1 MNYAHLEKL
10 IARIKERPTNNVN
23 LDTFLSFRNTA
34 AQVAVVSYELET
46 SRPSEC
52 GAVGCI
58 AGYAA
63 TLSDD
68 LAIDALTGVMFVTT
82 ALNYLG
88 ISGTEAED
96 LFHSINAWEEIYFN
110 GNHQQV
116 ALTRL
121 YFLSKNG
128 YFDADQF
135 KHAVMRGEF

>member
-10 IARIKERPTNNVN
+10 IARIKERPVNNVN
-23 LDTFLSFRNTA
+23 LDTFLSWRNTP
-34 AQVAVVSYELET
+34 AQVAFISKALET
-46 SRPSEC
+46 NPPNEC
-52 GAVGCI
+52 GACGCI

-68 LAIDALTGVMFVTT
+68 LVVDALTGVMFITT

-96 LFHSINAWEEIYFN
+96 LFNGINGWEEIYFDN
-110 GNHQQV
+110 DHQKV

-128 YFDADQF
+128 YFDAAQF